1 MRTKQVFPVVV
12 RFAAIFFPFIV
23 PENLTAQAV
32 ELPYYTGFDNLTEQ
46 SGWQQYRQ
54 GYESVQEWSF
64 GSGLAP
70 VGYSLPTCLF
80 HDYNVGGDDTQTVVD
95 WFVSPAIHFSSESK
109 LELKIR
115 VSGFSNPLEDNLMIC
130 FGTLSQDPALGSF
143 ALLANLSE
151 MSPNQIWLD
160 TIIDIPYTAD
170 EGYIGIRYKT
180 VGSNWK
186 SYALDNFNIT
196 INPLLIKEGDVDSE
210 MEVQVFPNPFDNQ
223 LNVQTLNEI
232 EGIEVLDVNGRCVL
246 SEMKRGSNVRLNT
259 SDFAMGVY
267 LLRLITDKG
276 VQTTRIVK

>member
-170 EGYIGIRYKT
+170 EGYIGIRYLYRN
-180 VGSNWK
+180 SIQDRWFE
-186 SYALDNFNIT
+186 L
-196 INPLLIKEGDVDSE
+196 
-210 MEVQVFPNPFDNQ
+210 EVV
-223 LNVQTLNEI
+223 
-232 EGIEVLDVNGRCVL
+232 C
-246 SEMKRGSNVRLNT
+246 S
-259 SDFAMGVY
+259 
-267 LLRLITDKG
+267 
-276 VQTTRIVK
+276 